1 MLTLSR
7 IMVSPVQEEVME
19 DVCCPANSVAISIPV
34 ISSSF
39 RYLPPYTC
47 TRKLPF
53 MWTSDKNQDQHTPT
67 MPKRRLFL
75 LERSS
80 KDAAH

>member
-1 MLTLSR
+1 
-7 IMVSPVQEEVME
+7 ME

-47 TRKLPF
+47 TPKLPSLR
-53 MWTSDKNQDQHTPT
+53 TSEQRGDKTNALLQRHTASHSE
-67 MPKRRLFL
+67 L
-75 LERSS
+75 LQGRSV
-80 KDAAH
+80 